1 MCKFIMIKLFT
12 RKMIDCSNVVTRS
25 DNIFIP
31 HIVGAT
37 PTVIFL
43 NF

>member
-1 MCKFIMIKLFT
+1 MCKFIMIKLFI
-12 RKMIDCSNVVTRS
+12 RKLIDGSNVVAGGAFS
-25 DNIFIP
+25 P
-31 HIVGAT
+31 CIVGAT